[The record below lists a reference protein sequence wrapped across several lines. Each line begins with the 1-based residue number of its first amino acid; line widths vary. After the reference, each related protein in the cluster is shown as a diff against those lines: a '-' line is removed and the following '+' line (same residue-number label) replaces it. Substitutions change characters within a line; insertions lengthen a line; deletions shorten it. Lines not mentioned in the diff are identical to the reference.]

1 MVWLFCRYRFTCGY
15 YGEFCYQKVVLVKK
29 ICFFVECLFR
39 FALWKTLSHCIIF
52 YLLYYFYLLFCYF
65 ISYFYFVFVYGST
78 SLCGSTT
85 GHSILC
91 SFIWYCSKYDNYLYL
106 KSPLYFCVVVRR
118 KRWDSNSGDYGGTH
132 LGLPLGHFR
141 WG

>member
-1 MVWLFCRYRFTCGY
+1 MVSLLSKSCSREENLFLCGMSFP
-15 YGEFCYQKVVLVKK
+15 FCVMKN
-29 ICFFVECLFR
+29 FVP
-39 FALWKTLSHCIIF
+39 
-52 YLLYYFYLLFCYF
+52 LYYFLLVVLFLSIILFF

-91 SFIWYCSKYDNYLYL
+91 SFIWYCSKYDSYLYL

-118 KRWDSNSGDYGGTH
+118 KRWDSNSGDCGGKH
-132 LGLPLGHFR
+132 SGLPLGHFR